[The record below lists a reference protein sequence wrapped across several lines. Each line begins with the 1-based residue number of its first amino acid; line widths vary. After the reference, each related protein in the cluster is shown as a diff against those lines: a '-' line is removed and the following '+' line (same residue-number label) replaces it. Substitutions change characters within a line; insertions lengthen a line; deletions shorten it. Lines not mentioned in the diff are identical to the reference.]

1 MKGFMIVLTGVSV
14 LCVTGCS
21 TQRRAEM
28 RESRDLRTTEL
39 RSMEARDS
47 VRLELRDTVMETK
60 TITITKNSDGD
71 TIMQSIVC
79 ERERVRNR
87 DRVRDNHERKMIK
100 TDTVF
105 VERRDSVLVKNGKNQ
120 SGSAALH
127 STVKWV
133 FFIILALI
141 ALRMCPF
148 FRRE

>member
-1 MKGFMIVLTGVSV
+1 M
-14 LCVTGCS
+14 TGCS
-21 TQRRAEM
+21 TQRRAEV

-39 RSMEARDS
+39 RSTEARDS

-105 VERRDSVLVKNGKNQ
+105 VERRDSVQVSEFRGANC
-120 SGSAALH
+120 SGRASPVVTA
-127 STVKWV
+127 VKWV
-133 FFIILALI
+133 LGILVALV
-141 ALRMCPF
+141 AGHAMVRRLRVAGRLF
-148 FRRE
+148 

>member
-1 MKGFMIVLTGVSV
+1 
-14 LCVTGCS
+14 
-21 TQRRAEM
+21 M

-39 RSMEARDS
+39 RSTEARDS

-87 DRVRDNHERKMIK
+87 DRVRDNHERTMIK

-120 SGSAALH
+120 SGSAGLH
-127 STVKWV
+127 STLKWV

-141 ALRMCPF
+141 ALRICPF

>member
-1 MKGFMIVLTGVSV
+1 M
-14 LCVTGCS
+14 
-21 TQRRAEM
+21 
-28 RESRDLRTTEL
+28 
-39 RSMEARDS
+39 DS

-60 TITITKNSDGD
+60 TITITKNADGD
-71 TIMQSIVC
+71 TIMQSVVC

-87 DRVRDNHERKMIK
+87 DRVRDNRERTVIR

-105 VERRDSVLVKNGKNQ
+105 VERRDSVLVKNRKNQ

-141 ALRMCPF
+141 ALRICPF

>member
-1 MKGFMIVLTGVSV
+1 
-14 LCVTGCS
+14 
-21 TQRRAEM
+21 M

-39 RSMEARDS
+39 RSTEARDS

-105 VERRDSVLVKNGKNQ
+105 VERRDSVQVSEFRGSNCSGRASPVVTAVRWVLGILV
-120 SGSAALH
+120 AL
-127 STVKWV
+127 VV
-133 FFIILALI
+133 
-141 ALRMCPF
+141 LRMCPF

>member
-1 MKGFMIVLTGVSV
+1 M
-14 LCVTGCS
+14 TGCS
-21 TQRRAEM
+21 TQRRAEV

-39 RSMEARDS
+39 RSTEARDS

-87 DRVRDNHERKMIK
+87 DRVRDNHERTMIK

-105 VERRDSVLVKNGKNQ
+105 VERRDSVQVSEFRGANCSGRASPVVTAVRWVLGILV
-120 SGSAALH
+120 AL
-127 STVKWV
+127 VV
-133 FFIILALI
+133 
-141 ALRMCPF
+141 LRMCPF

>member
-1 MKGFMIVLTGVSV
+1 
-14 LCVTGCS
+14 
-21 TQRRAEM
+21 
-28 RESRDLRTTEL
+28 
-39 RSMEARDS
+39 MEARDS

-105 VERRDSVLVKNGKNQ
+105 VERRDSVQVSEFRGSNC
-120 SGSAALH
+120 SGRASPVVAAL
-127 STVKWV
+127 KWV
-133 FFIILALI
+133 LGILVALI
-141 ALRMCPF
+141 AF
-148 FRRE
+148 IKIRRFL

>member
-1 MKGFMIVLTGVSV
+1 M
-14 LCVTGCS
+14 TGCS
-21 TQRRAEM
+21 TQRRAEV

-39 RSMEARDS
+39 RSTEARDS

-105 VERRDSVLVKNGKNQ
+105 VERRDSVQVSEFRGSNCSGRASPVVTAVRWVLGILV
-120 SGSAALH
+120 AL
-127 STVKWV
+127 VV
-133 FFIILALI
+133 
-141 ALRMCPF
+141 LRMCPF

>member
-1 MKGFMIVLTGVSV
+1 M
-14 LCVTGCS
+14 TGCS
-21 TQRRAEM
+21 TQRRAEV

-39 RSMEARDS
+39 RSTEARDS

-105 VERRDSVLVKNGKNQ
+105 VERRDPVQVSEFRGSNCSGRASPVVTAVRWVLGILV
-120 SGSAALH
+120 AL
-127 STVKWV
+127 VV
-133 FFIILALI
+133 
-141 ALRMCPF
+141 LRMCPF

>member
-1 MKGFMIVLTGVSV
+1 
-14 LCVTGCS
+14 
-21 TQRRAEM
+21 M

-87 DRVRDNHERKMIK
+87 DRVRDNRERTVIK

-105 VERRDSVLVKNGKNQ
+105 VERRDSVQVSEFRGANC
-120 SGSAALH
+120 SGRASPVVTA
-127 STVKWV
+127 VKWV
-133 FFIILALI
+133 LGILVALVV
-141 ALRMCPF
+141 LRMCPF

>member
-1 MKGFMIVLTGVSV
+1 
-14 LCVTGCS
+14 
-21 TQRRAEM
+21 M
-28 RESRDLRTTEL
+28 RESTDLRATEL
-39 RSMEARDS
+39 RSTEARDS

-87 DRVRDNHERKMIK
+87 DRVRDNHERTMIK

-105 VERRDSVLVKNGKNQ
+105 VERRDSVQVSEFRGANC
-120 SGSAALH
+120 SGRASPVVTALR
-127 STVKWV
+127 WV
-133 FFIILALI
+133 LGIVVALI
-141 ALRMCPF
+141 VLRMCPF